1 MKLSV
6 KYKLIISVFLVLV
19 GVDGFMMWYF
29 PRQQKRQHQK
39 SFENEL
45 TVLSQTLSLAV
56 GIGLSN
62 DNYGSIGTAFDFA
75 KQDSSILYIAIV
87 DGEGSILSYPDQLTQ
102 SHLESIK
109 KVGNEEILRF
119 ETSVVSGSPIYV
131 DEELYGYVALEKSLA
146 LLHEEIA
153 DGRTRILV
161 VCLIALLLSAV
172 ITYFITASDL
182 AQKR

>member
-19 GVDGFMMWYF
+19 GVDEFMMWYF

-62 DNYGSIGTAFDFA
+62 GNRSIP
-75 KQDSSILYIAIV
+75 Q
-87 DGEGSILSYPDQLTQ
+87 Q
-102 SHLESIK
+102 
-109 KVGNEEILRF
+109 
-119 ETSVVSGSPIYV
+119 
-131 DEELYGYVALEKSLA
+131 
-146 LLHEEIA
+146 
-153 DGRTRILV
+153 
-161 VCLIALLLSAV
+161 
-172 ITYFITASDL
+172 
-182 AQKR
+182 